1 MRRLVAM
8 TLLALAPL
16 APLGLLGGT
25 AGAQAAHAVSDAP
38 VILAFD
44 FSDNSQPASV
54 SHNGFNITA
63 DDLSLTGDAGGV
75 VRMVAIAPANSQSSN
90 LVCGFQAVR
99 EGQVECAFNFTSTG
113 VWRIRAE
120 WAPTT
125 HDAVAVASQT
135 VLRVSN

>member
-1 MRRLVAM
+1 MRRMVVA

-16 APLGLLGGT
+16 GLVGGT
-25 AGAQAAHAVSDAP
+25 AGAQAAHSAADAP

-54 SHNGFNITA
+54 SHNGFNITT
-63 DDLSLTGDAGGV
+63 DVLSLTNGAGGV
-75 VRMVAIAPANSQSSN
+75 VRMVAIAPATSTSSN
-90 LVCGFQAVR
+90 LVCGFQVVR
-99 EGQVECAFNFTSTG
+99 QGQVECSFNFTTTG

-120 WAPTT
+120 WAPST
-125 HDAVAVASQT
+125 HDAVAFASQT

>member
-1 MRRLVAM
+1 MRRLVVVA
-8 TLLALAPL
+8 LLALAPL
-16 APLGLLGGT
+16 GLWGGT
-25 AGAQAAHAVSDAP
+25 AGAQAAHALADSP

-63 DDLSLTGDAGGV
+63 DVLSLTGDAGGV
-75 VRMVAIAPANSQSSN
+75 VRIVAIAPANSQSSN

-99 EGQVECAFNFTSTG
+99 QGQVECAFNFTATG

-125 HDAVAVASQT
+125 HDTVAVVSQT

>member
-1 MRRLVAM
+1 MRRMVAA
-8 TLLALAPL
+8 TLLAL

-25 AGAQAAHAVSDAP
+25 AGAQAARSATDAP

-54 SHNGFNITA
+54 SNNGFNITA
-63 DDLSLTGDAGGV
+63 DVLSLTGDSGGV
-75 VRMVAIAPANSQSSN
+75 VRMVAIAPASSSSSN

-99 EGQVECAFNFTSTG
+99 LGQVECAFSFTVAG

-125 HDAVAVASQT
+125 HDAAVVASQT

>member
-1 MRRLVAM
+1 MRRMVVA

-16 APLGLLGGT
+16 GLMGGT
-25 AGAQAAHAVSDAP
+25 AGAQAAHSAADAP

-54 SHNGFNITA
+54 SHNGFNITV
-63 DDLSLTGDAGGV
+63 DVLSLTSGTGGV
-75 VRMVAIAPANSQSSN
+75 VRMVAIAPADSTSSN
-90 LVCGFQAVR
+90 VVCGFQAVR
-99 EGQVECAFNFTSTG
+99 QGQVECAFNFTATG